1 MLRFSF
7 SRSAKDGS
15 EVLVMSDDQK
25 SVLSFYRIN
34 VDDDADLTDGEL
46 EKIVMNNDLDMR
58 VMKEVMSFDLPV
70 EALAELLPSMLRE
83 DDELLRD
90 VTALKN
96 EGVNYV
102 RVAPTKGAAVQYYS
116 MAELLEMDG

>member
-1 MLRFSF
+1 
-7 SRSAKDGS
+7 
-15 EVLVMSDDQK
+15 
-25 SVLSFYRIN
+25 
-34 VDDDADLTDGEL
+34 
-46 EKIVMNNDLDMR
+46 MR

-70 EALAELLPSMLRE
+70 EALAELFPSMLRE

-90 VTALKN
+90 VAALKN

-116 MAELLEMDG
+116 MAELLETDS

>member
-1 MLRFSF
+1 
-7 SRSAKDGS
+7 
-15 EVLVMSDDQK
+15 MSDDQK